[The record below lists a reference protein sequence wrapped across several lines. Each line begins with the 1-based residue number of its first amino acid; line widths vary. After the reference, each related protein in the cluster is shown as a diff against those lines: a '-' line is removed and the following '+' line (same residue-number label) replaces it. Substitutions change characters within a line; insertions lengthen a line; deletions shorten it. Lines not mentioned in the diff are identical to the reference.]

1 MQKLPPEL
9 DNLLKRGTWQQIET
23 QGEDVATLRDDFGAI
38 AHISI
43 DDGCWLL
50 IVNDQPSAWWF
61 PEAMEVVANLHDS
74 TFNDYSTEG

>member
-1 MQKLPPEL
+1 MQKLSPEL
-9 DNLLKRGTWQQIET
+9 NDLLKRGTWRQIET
-23 QGEDVATLRDDFGAI
+23 QGEDVATLQDDFGAI

-50 IVNDQPSAWWF
+50 TVDDKPSAWWF
-61 PEAMEVVANLHDS
+61 PEAIEVVTKLYDS